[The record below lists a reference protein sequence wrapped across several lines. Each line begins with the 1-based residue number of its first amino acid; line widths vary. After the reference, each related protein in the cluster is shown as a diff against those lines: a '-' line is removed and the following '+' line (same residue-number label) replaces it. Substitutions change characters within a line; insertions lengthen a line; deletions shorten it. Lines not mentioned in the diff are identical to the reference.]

1 MFFSA
6 FVVGLLFAFVIYLY
20 LQSNWGSGG
29 GSGSGESGNSP
40 VSPNGPNEP
49 PFSSPPKT
57 DRVVKD
63 EEFID
68 YLKRFKPQNRF
79 IDIEKEIEKEV

>member
-1 MFFSA
+1 MLFSA
-6 FVVGLLFAFVIYLY
+6 FVIGLIFAFVIYLY
-20 LQSNWGSGG
+20 LQSNWDDGGG
-29 GSGSGESGNSP
+29 GSDESGNSP
-40 VSPNGPNEP
+40 VSPNRPDGP

-79 IDIEKEIEKEV
+79 IDIEKETEKEV